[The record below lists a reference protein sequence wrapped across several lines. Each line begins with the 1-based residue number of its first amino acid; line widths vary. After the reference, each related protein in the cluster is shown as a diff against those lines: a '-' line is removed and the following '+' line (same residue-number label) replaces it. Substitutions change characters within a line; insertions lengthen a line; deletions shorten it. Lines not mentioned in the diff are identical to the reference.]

1 MKKWLKD
8 KDNICLLF
16 LLIFAFIISLLVR
29 SCIAITPNCNDGEL
43 SIGIVS
49 MCNKEN
55 K

>member
-16 LLIFAFIISLLVR
+16 MLIFIFVISILVR
-29 SCIAITPNCNDGEL
+29 GCIVITPNCNDGEL

-49 MCNKEN
+49 MCNEEDK
-55 K
+55 